1 MEQFLKIIEKFKDL
15 KVLVV
20 GDLMLDEYI
29 FGDVNRIS
37 PEAPIP
43 ILDVK
48 QVTYTPG
55 GAANAVHNVKS
66 LGGKVMA
73 AGVIGDDEKGR
84 MLKKILEE
92 GDIDASGLVVD
103 MSRRTT
109 LKTRVVAKNQQVV
122 RIDAENREPISS
134 ETEERLLDF
143 VKSQLKELNAIII
156 SDYAKGVITSALSQK
171 IIALAKE
178 NNVFC
183 LVDPKGKDYSKYR
196 NCSLITPNLSELS
209 QALNIP
215 LEQLESESR
224 FLQAGK
230 MLLAH
235 VLSDNA
241 VVKRHDK
248 GMSLFE
254 KNGSNF
260 SCPALNKKAVDVS
273 GAGDTAVATLALALA
288 AGADLKQA
296 VILASHACAIKVGK
310 MGTAVVSADELAESI
325 GNNPGDE

>member
-1 MEQFLKIIEKFKDL
+1 ML
-15 KVLVV
+15 

-29 FGDVNRIS
+29 FGEVNRIS

-48 QVTYTPG
+48 DITHTPG
-55 GAANAVHNVKS
+55 GAANAVHNVLS
-66 LGGKVMA
+66 LGGKVIA
-73 AGVIGDDEKGR
+73 VGVIGPDEKGE
-84 MLKKILEE
+84 MLKKILKEKGVEVE
-92 GDIDASGLVVD
+92 GLIVD
-103 MSRRTT
+103 DQRKTT
-109 LKTRVVAKNQQVV
+109 LKTRVVARNQQVV
-122 RIDAENREPISS
+122 RIDAESREPISPQ
-134 ETEERLLDF
+134 TEEKIISF
-143 VKSQLKELNAIII
+143 IKNHIGGLNAIII
-156 SDYAKGVITSALSQK
+156 SDYAKGVITPTLSQK
-171 IIALAKE
+171 IIALARE

-183 LVDPKGKDYSKYR
+183 LVDPKGKDYSKYK
-196 NCSLITPNLSELS
+196 NCHLITPNLTELS
-209 QALNIP
+209 QALSIP
-215 LEQLESESR
+215 MEQLESESR

-241 VVKRHDK
+241 LVKRHDK

-254 KNGSNF
+254 KNGNTF

-273 GAGDTAVATLALALA
+273 GAGDTAVGTLALAIA

-310 MGTAVVSADELAESI
+310 LGTAVVSAKELEESVR
-325 GNNPGDE
+325 NNLVNE